1 MVKVIDYGSVLKRPK
16 RYYKCGCC
24 HCGATIVFEY
34 GDIWFEEPTQGIGRV
49 ECPVCR
55 SKVFMDF
62 WSDNLAIPV
71 MCYPKQA
78 DESEYE
84 NAYKDTSKR
93 ELMRLAEEKKLKDQE
108 VTTNEDNNG
117 Q

>member
-1 MVKVIDYGSVLKRPK
+1 MVKVIDYGTVLKRPK
-16 RYYKCGCC
+16 SYYKCGCC

-34 GDIWFEEPTQGIGRV
+34 GDIWFEEPTEGIGRV

-55 SKVFMDF
+55 TKVFMDF

-71 MCYPKQA
+71 MGYPKQA
-78 DESEYE
+78 EESEYE
-84 NAYKDTSKR
+84 NAYKDTSKH

-108 VTTNEDNNG
+108 AITNENNN
-117 Q
+117 

>member
-1 MVKVIDYGSVLKRPK
+1 MVKVIDYGQVLKRPK

-34 GDIWFEEPTQGIGRV
+34 GDIWFEDPSQAIGRV

-62 WSDNLAIPV
+62 FADNHAIPV
-71 MCYPKQA
+71 ICYPKEA

-108 VTTNEDNNG
+108 VLTNEDNNR